1 MMAMHHLTPEEKLR
15 LYWAVHEGL
24 KPGGFYIEG
33 DYVVTKGE
41 EEELFKRYAEFRRMH
56 PEAANGAY
64 HIDILFCLETQLWL
78 LLSAGFPKAEICW
91 KGEQAAV
98 FVAQNTEEER

>member
-41 EEELFKRYAEFRRMH
+41 EEELFKRYAGFRRMH
-56 PEAANGAY
+56 PEVANGR
-64 HIDILFCLETQLWL
+64 ITSTSRSRRRRSF
-78 LLSAGFPKAEICW
+78 GFS
-91 KGEQAAV
+91 
-98 FVAQNTEEER
+98 

>member
-41 EEELFKRYAEFRRMH
+41 EEELFRRYAEFRRMH
-56 PEAANGAY
+56 PEVANGAY
-64 HIDILFCLETQLWL
+64 HIDIPFSPETQLWL
-78 LLSAGFPKAEICW
+78 FLSAGFPKAEICW